1 MNTNIDESRKISE
14 MLKGIERNI
23 NSVPE
28 IEDDPAVAKY
38 APPALRG
45 ARNDALYHRSESQ
58 LDPLAT
64 QLLRLTY
71 IEMMSFCREVIGEDD
86 ITKANELADKTH
98 KWAAAR
104 AAK

>member
-14 MLKGIERNI
+14 MLKGIERT
-23 NSVPE
+23 PG

-71 IEMMSFCREVIGEDD
+71 IEMMTYCREVLGEDD
-86 ITKANELADKTH
+86 ITKANELADKTQ

>member
-14 MLKGIERNI
+14 MLKGIERT
-23 NSVPE
+23 PG

-45 ARNDALYHRSESQ
+45 ARNDALYRSESQ

>member
-14 MLKGIERNI
+14 MLKGIERA
-23 NSVPE
+23 PE
-28 IEDDPAVAKY
+28 IGDDPAVGKY

-45 ARNDALYHRSESQ
+45 ARNDALYRSESQ

-86 ITKANELADKTH
+86 ITKANELADKTQ
-98 KWAAAR
+98 KWAAAK